1 MRLKGTLISLLLLV
15 VLVGAITY
23 KEYFSSGAAASRSM
37 PTPSV
42 VVTEVEKKL
51 VRREVEALG
60 TVKSRESVVLTAKVT
75 EKVDRVLFEDGQSI
89 SRGQLLVTLNAD
101 EQQAKVRAAKANLK
115 EQQREYKRIEGL
127 VKRNTI
133 ARSELDAIYTDI
145 EVARAVLAQ
154 NEAELAARYIHAP
167 FSGVLGFRQISP
179 GALVTPGAVITT
191 LDDIATVKLDFSIPE
206 AFLGL
211 VSQGAVIEASA
222 AAYPDET
229 FKGQIAS
236 IDSRINPQTRA
247 IVIRADIA
255 NPDLRLRPGMLMT
268 LSLIVGEH
276 QGLVVPEE
284 ALVSRQQQH
293 FLFVVGEEGAVEQR
307 EVELGFR
314 RRGEAEVVTGIREGE
329 QVITRGT
336 QRVRP
341 GQKVEI
347 REQER
352 FTYREAG

>member
-1 MRLKGTLISLLLLV
+1 MRLKGTLISVLLLL
-15 VLVGAITY
+15 LLAAAIVY
-23 KEYFSSGAAASRSM
+23 KEYFAAGGAAGRSM
-37 PTPSV
+37 PTPTV
-42 VVTEVEKKL
+42 VVAEAQKKM
-51 VRREVEALG
+51 VRRELEALG

-75 EKVDRVLFEDGQSI
+75 EKVDRVLFDDGQSI
-89 SRGQLLVTLNAD
+89 ARGQLLVTLHAD

-127 VKRNTI
+127 VKRKTI

-211 VSQGAVIEASA
+211 VSPGAVIEASA
-222 AAYPDET
+222 AAYPGEI
-229 FKGQIAS
+229 FRGQVAS

-247 IVIRADIA
+247 MVVRADIA
-255 NPDLRLRPGMLMT
+255 NPDMRLRPGMLMT

-284 ALVSRQQQH
+284 ALISRQQQH
-293 FLFVVGEEGAVEQR
+293 FLFVVGEGGTVEQR
-307 EVELGFR
+307 EVELGLR
-314 RRGEAEVVTGIREGE
+314 RRGVAEVLVGLAEGE
-329 QVITRGT
+329 RVITRGI

-347 REQER
+347 RTQER

>member
-1 MRLKGTLISLLLLV
+1 MRLKGTLFSLLILALLV
-15 VLVGAITY
+15 AGIAY
-23 KEYFSSGAAASRSM
+23 KEYLSAGVSAGRSM
-37 PTPSV
+37 PTPTV
-42 VVTEVEKKL
+42 VVAEVQKKV

-75 EKVDRVLFEDGQSI
+75 EKVERVLFEDGQFI
-89 SRGQLLVTLNAD
+89 SAGQLLVTLHAD

-115 EQQREYKRIEGL
+115 EQRREYKRIEGL

-145 EVARAVLAQ
+145 EVAKAVLAQ
-154 NEAELAARYIHAP
+154 IEAELAARYIHAP

-179 GALVTPGAVITT
+179 GALLTPGAVITT

-211 VSQGAVIEASA
+211 VAQGAVIEASA
-222 AAYPDET
+222 AAYPDEI
-229 FKGQIAS
+229 FRGQVAS

-247 IVIRADIA
+247 MVVRADIA
-255 NPDLRLRPGMLMT
+255 NRDLRLRPGMLMT

-293 FLFVVGEEGAVEQR
+293 FLFVVGEEGIVEQR

-314 RRGEAEVVTGIREGE
+314 RRGEAEVLVGIEEGE
-329 QVITRGT
+329 RVITRGI

-352 FTYREAG
+352 FTFREVG